1 MSLSPE
7 ANPTIF
13 YRCVIHL
20 QSHLPT
26 LVSLRFQCQSRPIS
40 ITDRCHFIAQTMP
53 PTPAKSITQYFNKV
67 PTPSKPPAA
76 PPNGLPSSPPA
87 PSVGSSPVAGVKR
100 SFLSDAA
107 KRAIQEGAAEG
118 SETKKK
124 AKLDTSEGLSDLLRL
139 SCCTNEISWTS
150 ESSLHI
156 QPLRLVSPVSLM
168 PDTEVIQR
176 VPQSKY
182 RDCRNLAPE

>member
-107 KRAIQEGAAEG
+107 KRAIQEGAASSSRVELRANL
-118 SETKKK
+118 SSNSRTLELLQME
-124 AKLDTSEGLSDLLRL
+124 LDTLGEDWLLAL
-139 SCCTNEISWTS
+139 QDEFTKPYFLKVCWFGCI
-150 ESSLHI
+150 
-156 QPLRLVSPVSLM
+156 
-168 PDTEVIQR
+168 
-176 VPQSKY
+176 
-182 RDCRNLAPE
+182 